1 MKKILFYIL
10 LLFQLAVVLLI
21 VLQSNLIDKYGEER
35 TFITHP
41 IKEEDFIEDNIQDYE
56 TYTFEFEI
64 NNIPKEKWEVDKQH
78 NYRNPVY
85 VLLKENKAGVYEVI
99 KATDKEITTNK
110 NNEIVLIGKDA
121 YESEDNVFHVNY
133 GFETVN
139 VKNHK
144 KLLKKY
150 KLTKPTKIT
159 YKFTSWKQSK
169 LISID

>member
-1 MKKILFYIL
+1 MKKILFYVL
-10 LLFQLAVVLLI
+10 LLFQLAAVLLI
-21 VLQSNLIDKYGEER
+21 VWQSHLINKYGEER
-35 TFITHP
+35 TFITSP
-41 IKEEDFIEDNIQDYE
+41 IKEEDFVLDDIQDYE

-64 NNIPKEKWEVDKQH
+64 NNIPKEKWDVDKQH
-78 NYRNPVY
+78 NYRDPVY

-99 KATDKEITTNK
+99 KATNKEITTKK

-139 VKNHK
+139 VKNHE
-144 KLLKKY
+144 KLLKNY
-150 KLTKPTKIT
+150 QLTKPTKIT
-159 YKFTSWKQSK
+159 YKFAPWKQSK